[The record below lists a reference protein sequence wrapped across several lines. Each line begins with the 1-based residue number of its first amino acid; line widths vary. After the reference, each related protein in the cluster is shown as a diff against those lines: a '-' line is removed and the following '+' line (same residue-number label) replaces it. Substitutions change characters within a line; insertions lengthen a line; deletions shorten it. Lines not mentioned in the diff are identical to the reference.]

1 MDNRP
6 LDEQRRDFSNRLL
19 MPMPVA
25 GTIAWLIA
33 GLGGYFL
40 PVRQAAIVLFVA
52 TGIIVYLAMFI
63 SRFTGE
69 KFPDSSRPM
78 NRFDALF
85 LHILGMTLL
94 GYAIAIPFFFADR
107 TSLPLTVGILTG
119 LTWVPI
125 SWLLGHWIGIAHAV
139 ARTGAVLAAWYL
151 WPAHR
156 FVVIPAVIVVLYLFA
171 IVVLVNRPRGDRP
184 SKPLTDGARP
194 VVAL

>member
-6 LDEQRRDFSNRLL
+6 LDEQRRDFSNRQ
-19 MPMPVA
+19 
-25 GTIAWLIA
+25 LIA
-33 GLGGYFL
+33 MPISGMISWIIVGLGGYFL

-52 TGIIVYLAMFI
+52 TGMIVYLAMFI

-85 LHILGMTLL
+85 LHTLGMSLL
-94 GYAIAIPFFFADR
+94 GYAIAIPFFLADR

-125 SWLLGHWIGIAHAV
+125 SWAVRHWIGIAHAV
-139 ARTGAVLAAWYL
+139 TRTSAVLAVWYL
-151 WPAHR
+151 WPGHR
-156 FVVIPAVIVVLYLFA
+156 YVVIPAVIVVLYAFA
-171 IVVLVNRPRGDRP
+171 IVILVNRPRDDPSPKPTTDRA
-184 SKPLTDGARP
+184 LP
-194 VVAL
+194 VVAS